1 MRVIKIIFVV
11 FVLFTTICATAQTNT
26 KQEKDV
32 TTFLGIPVDG
42 TKNEMIQKL
51 KNKGFTYDAKSDML
65 IGEFNGRDVKI
76 SVVTNKGKV
85 YRIVVDE
92 ANYTDEADIR
102 IRFNNL
108 FQQFKDNSK
117 YWCPTDFTIPE
128 DEDISYEMTI
138 HNKIYQAVVTQVSK
152 EYILDF
158 AVKIGTGE
166 YTEIKKDDIVTKI
179 VDTKTGKELPS
190 IQSIQEQILNKMVWF
205 TITEFYGTYGITIY
219 YDNGYNKANGED
231 L

>member
-51 KNKGFTYDAKSDML
+51 KNKGFTYDAKSDEL
-65 IGEFNGRDVKI
+65 KGEFNGRDVKI
-76 SVVTNKGKV
+76 SVGTNKGKV
-85 YRIVVDE
+85 YRIMVDD
-92 ANYTDEADIR
+92 ANYTRDEVQIK

-108 FQQFKDNSK
+108 CEQFKNNPK
-117 YWCPTDFTIPE
+117 YFCVIDPTIPADKE
-128 DEDISYEMTI
+128 QISYEMMI
-138 HNKIYQAVVTQVSK
+138 NNKRYDATFTQISN
-152 EYILDF
+152 EFTDNLYI
-158 AVKIGTGE
+158 KINSGE
-166 YTEIKKDDIVTKI
+166 LLQDGNKY
-179 VDTKTGKELPS
+179 VDTKTGKVIVDLEE
-190 IQSIQEQILNKMVWF
+190 IVANKLVWF
-205 TITEFYGTYGITIY
+205 TIHQDFGTYGITIY

>member
-51 KNKGFTYDAKSDML
+51 KNKGFTYDAKTDKL
-65 IGEFNGRDVKI
+65 KGEFNGRDVEI

-92 ANYTDEADIR
+92 ANYTRDEVQIK

-108 FQQFKDNSK
+108 CEQFKNNPK
-117 YWCPTDFTIPE
+117 YTCYFDYTIAE
-128 DEDISYEMTI
+128 DEDFAYEMMI
-138 HNKIYQAVVTQVSK
+138 NKKRYDATLIQIRK
-152 EYILDF
+152 DF
-158 AVKIGTGE
+158 ITDLSIKLANG
-166 YTEIKKDDIVTKI
+166 EIKQGDTSTKYI
-179 VDTKTGKELPS
+179 DTKTG
-190 IQSIQEQILNKMVWF
+190 QIIDIEEMAHNKVVWF
-205 TITEFYGTYGITIY
+205 MINKHLGKYGITIY
-219 YDNGYNKANGED
+219 YDNGYNKSKGED

>member
-51 KNKGFTYDAKSDML
+51 KNKGFTYDAKSDIL
-65 IGEFNGRDVKI
+65 KGEFNGKDVKI
-76 SVVTNKGKV
+76 SVVTNNGKV
-85 YRIVVDE
+85 YRIVVDD
-92 ANYTDEADIR
+92 ANYTDEADIK

-108 FQQFKDNSK
+108 CYQFKNNSK

-128 DEDISYEMTI
+128 DEDISYEMMV
-138 HNKIYQAVVTQVSK
+138 HNKIYQAAVTQVSK
-152 EYILDF
+152 EYIFDF
-158 AVKIGTGE
+158 GVKIGTGE

-190 IQSIQEQILNKMVWF
+190 IQEQILNKMVWF
-205 TITEFYGTYGITIY
+205 TITKFYGTYGITIY